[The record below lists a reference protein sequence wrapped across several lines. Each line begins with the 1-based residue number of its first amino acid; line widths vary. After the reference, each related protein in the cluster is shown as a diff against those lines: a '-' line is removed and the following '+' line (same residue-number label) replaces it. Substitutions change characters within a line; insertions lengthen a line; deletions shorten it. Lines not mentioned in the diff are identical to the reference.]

1 MKRLYKSRKDKMIA
15 GVCGGLAEYFDVD
28 PVLVR
33 ILFVIFTFI
42 GGFAVIA
49 YIVGMIIMPFPVT
62 ETTASGSAAP
72 SSPPPAAETG
82 AAADTGQPQPAPSTA
97 AAPASKTKTTGALV
111 FGIILVVIGAFFLMR
126 NIPFLRDYYW
136 WFRWHFSDFL
146 VPGIFIIFGIAL
158 LVHGSRK
165 KES

>member
-33 ILFVIFTFI
+33 ILFVVFTFI

-49 YIVGMIIMPFPVT
+49 YIVGMIVMPFPVT
-62 ETTASGSAAP
+62 ETSASASTAP
-72 SSPPPAAETG
+72 SPPPPAAE
-82 AAADTGQPQPAPSTA
+82 ASPAADTGQPQPAPK
-97 AAPASKTKTTGALV
+97 SKSSGALV
-111 FGIILVVIGAFFLMR
+111 FGIILVIIGAFFLMR
-126 NIPFLRDYYW
+126 NIPFLNHYYW
-136 WFRWHFSDFL
+136 WLKWHFSDFL

-165 KES
+165 KGS

>member
-33 ILFVIFTFI
+33 ILFVVFTFI
-42 GGFAVIA
+42 GGFALIG

-62 ETTASGSAAP
+62 ETSASTSTAQSP
-72 SSPPPAAETG
+72 PPPAAE
-82 AAADTGQPQPAPSTA
+82 ASQPQPAPPAA
-97 AAPASKTKTTGALV
+97 AAPAPKSKSTGALI

-126 NIPFLRDYYW
+126 NVPFLRDYYW

-158 LVHGSRK
+158 LVHGTRK

>member
-42 GGFAVIA
+42 GGFALIA

-62 ETTASGSAAP
+62 ETTASFPAAQ
-72 SSPPPAAETG
+72 SPPPSAAETG
-82 AAADTGQPQPAPSTA
+82 PAADTGQPQPAPSTA
-97 AAPASKTKTTGALV
+97 APPAAKSKSTGALV
-111 FGIILVVIGAFFLMR
+111 FGIILVIIGGFFLMR

-165 KES
+165 KKS